1 MTSQRTKTKLTK
13 KCLTAATA
21 ITAFAVIGVAPSSAA
36 TQHHRRLFMMVPPQS
51 QEIARPQSQQTARDA
66 ALGECTGEASKWT
79 DRDWE
84 TTKSAAF
91 ANCMTNRGQIP

>member
-13 KCLTAATA
+13 KCLTAATTL
-21 ITAFAVIGVAPSSAA
+21 TAFAVIGVAPSSAA

-51 QEIARPQSQQTARDA
+51 QETARDA

>member
-1 MTSQRTKTKLTK
+1 MTSSQRTKTKLTK

-51 QEIARPQSQQTARDA
+51 QEIARPQSQETARDA
-66 ALGECTGEASKWT
+66 ALREFKM
-79 DRDWE
+79 DRQGLG
-84 TTKSAAF
+84 
-91 ANCMTNRGQIP
+91 NY

>member
-1 MTSQRTKTKLTK
+1 VTSQRTKTKLTK

-51 QEIARPQSQQTARDA
+51 QETGRDA
-66 ALGECTGEASKWT
+66 ALRASTSDALKWT

-91 ANCMTNRGQIP
+91 ANCMTDHGQIP

>member
-1 MTSQRTKTKLTK
+1 
-13 KCLTAATA
+13 
-21 ITAFAVIGVAPSSAA
+21 
-36 TQHHRRLFMMVPPQS
+36 MMVPPQS
-51 QEIARPQSQQTARDA
+51 QETARGA

>member
-1 MTSQRTKTKLTK
+1 MTSSQRTENETHK
-13 KCLTAATA
+13 KCLTAATTL
-21 ITAFAVIGVAPSSAA
+21 TAFAVIGVASAA

-51 QEIARPQSQQTARDA
+51 QETARDA